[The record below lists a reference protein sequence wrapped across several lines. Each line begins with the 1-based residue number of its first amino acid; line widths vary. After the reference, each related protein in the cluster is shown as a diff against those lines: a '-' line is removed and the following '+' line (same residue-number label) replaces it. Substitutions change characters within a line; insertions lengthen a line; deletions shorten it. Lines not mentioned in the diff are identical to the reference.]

1 MKTHDANSLEGRQVK
16 LRRASLAS
24 SPLEQRHHHQHQHTK
39 YLQTSVEFPSL
50 NTSTQSFSRQQGSV
64 KLGGG
69 VSSHSATARFNRRLS
84 ATQFSHHQQA
94 QSPLL
99 GSVGGGGGG
108 ATADALNVSRADT
121 LNTSRSARVREV
133 VMKAKGSVSTFARR
147 WRALSSSRY
156 SRVNLKSKVAEKQR
170 AFADAEI
177 AFTAAKDK
185 VVSEQQRWLREIGG
199 MKEEVPDVVRCCVD
213 VALQL
218 TRGIEDV
225 DGYKDSNRLAYS
237 KWSDARKAMVKKSFA
252 ARLQKCDPLLLAP
265 SLLNSLGWYVIP
277 SVLIVLSFLFLFE
290 AGIDRILERLPRALI
305 LSTLSLTLEPCT
317 PPA

>member
-1 MKTHDANSLEGRQVK
+1 M
-16 LRRASLAS
+16 
-24 SPLEQRHHHQHQHTK
+24 
-39 YLQTSVEFPSL
+39 
-50 NTSTQSFSRQQGSV
+50 
-64 KLGGG
+64 
-69 VSSHSATARFNRRLS
+69 
-84 ATQFSHHQQA
+84 
-94 QSPLL
+94 
-99 GSVGGGGGG
+99 
-108 ATADALNVSRADT
+108 
-121 LNTSRSARVREV
+121 
-133 VMKAKGSVSTFARR
+133 
-147 WRALSSSRY
+147 SSSRY

-305 LSTLSLTLEPCT
+305 LSALSLTLEPCT